1 MTRMNFP
8 VDLSAYNPLALDP
21 ARAELG
27 SQERAVLSANVKL
40 GRDAIVFFTALAH
53 GRGLGGHTGGAYD
66 IVPEVLIADGFM
78 RGDSRILP
86 FYFDEAGHRVAVQY
100 LMSVLNGHMPAEK
113 LLHYREAGH
122 KLPGHPERGFTPGV
136 EFSSGRLGH
145 LWAYVNGIALRQPD
159 KVALVFGSDGSQQ
172 EGNDAEAAR
181 FAVANNLNVKL
192 IIDDNDVTI
201 SGHPSQYLKGYSV
214 DKTLAG
220 HGLRVLRVD
229 GEDLDALYG
238 AMRSLIAEPGP
249 AALICRR
256 PMAPGIPSIEGTP
269 KGHDAVAVSVA
280 LEYLKARSHDQAAAV
295 LAEARPVGKA
305 PERRGSSKAR
315 ASVRNVF
322 GQALVEVLGGLT
334 SAERKASLVAIDS
347 DLEGSCG
354 LSHVKQAYPELH
366 ISGGVMERGNFSAA
380 AGFGRERGH
389 QGVVAT
395 FSAFLEMIISEVTMA
410 RLNESN
416 VLAHFSHAG
425 VSEIIDNTCHFGI
438 NNFFADNGLGKHDS
452 TRLYFPAD
460 QHQMRAVVRRVF
472 GDAGLRF
479 VFSSRS
485 NMPDILED
493 DGSPLFGAGY
503 QFEPGKDE
511 VVRSGSA
518 GWVVSYGD
526 VLHEALDA
534 VLTLKDAGL
543 DVGLINKPTLNQ
555 IDEATLARIGKS
567 DFVLVAE
574 SQNVATGL
582 GVRFGTWLLERGY
595 HPRFARAGTHRG
607 GDGGS
612 SEQIPY
618 QGLDASSLVAAIE
631 KVARG

>member
-1 MTRMNFP
+1 MNSMNFP
-8 VDLSAYNPLALDP
+8 IDLSLYSPVALAAAQPQLSSDL
-21 ARAELG
+21 RA
-27 SQERAVLSANVKL
+27 QLSANIKL
-40 GRDAIVFFTALAH
+40 SRDAIVFFTALAH

-78 RGDSRILP
+78 RGDARVLP
-86 FYFDEAGHRVAVQY
+86 FYFDEAGHRVAIQY

-122 KLPGHPERGFTPGV
+122 RLPGHPERGFTPGV

-145 LWAYVNGIALRQPD
+145 MWPYVNGVALRDPD
-159 KVALVFGSDGSQQ
+159 KIVMLFGSDGSQQ

-181 FAVANNLNVKL
+181 FAVARNLNVKL
-192 IIDDNDVTI
+192 VIDDNDVTI

-214 DKTLAG
+214 EKTLAG

-229 GEDLDALYG
+229 AEDLDELYR
-238 AMRSLIAEPGP
+238 AMRALIAEPGP
-249 AALICRR
+249 AALISRR

-269 KGHDAVAVSVA
+269 KAHDAVAVPVA
-280 LEYLKARSHDQAAAV
+280 IEYLKARGHDRAAQALESAK
-295 LAEARPVGKA
+295 PVAKA
-305 PERRGSSKAR
+305 PDRRGSSKSR
-315 ASVRNVF
+315 ASARNVF

-334 SAERKASLVAIDS
+334 ADERRASIVAIDS

-354 LSHVKQAYPELH
+354 LSHVKQAYPEVH

-380 AGFGRERGH
+380 AGFGREPGH

-438 NNFFADNGLGKHDS
+438 NNFFADNGLGNNDT

-472 GDAGLRF
+472 RDSGLRF
-479 VFSSRS
+479 VFSARS
-485 NMPDILED
+485 NVPDILRD
-493 DGSPLFGAGY
+493 DGSPLFGPGY
-503 QFEPGKDE
+503 DFQPGKDE
-511 VVRSGSA
+511 VVQSGSA

-534 VLTLKDAGL
+534 VLELKDAGI

-574 SQNVATGL
+574 SQNVGTGL

-595 HPRFARAGTHRG
+595 RPRYARAGTHRG
-607 GDGGS
+607 GDGGAV
-612 SEQIPY
+612 EQIPY
-618 QGLDASSLVAAIE
+618 QGLDAPSLAKAIR
-631 KVARG
+631 KVAGA